1 MDAMDPIELEEKY
14 TDPNTINSMAVIE
27 WELKYQAMLME
38 KFKNSP
44 DDYEFY
50 EMRVDSL
57 KFTKDSIEGNIAAG
71 VTSPESYVA
80 DLNQFLADSKQNYN
94 EALKALG
101 ANHEQT

>member
-14 TDPNTINSMAVIE
+14 TDPNLINSMAVIE
-27 WELKYQAMLME
+27 WELKYHAMLME

-44 DDYEFY
+44 DDHDFY

-71 VTSPESYVA
+71 VTSPESYTA
-80 DLNQFLADSKQNYN
+80 DLQKFLAESKR
-94 EALKALG
+94 
-101 ANHEQT
+101 NH